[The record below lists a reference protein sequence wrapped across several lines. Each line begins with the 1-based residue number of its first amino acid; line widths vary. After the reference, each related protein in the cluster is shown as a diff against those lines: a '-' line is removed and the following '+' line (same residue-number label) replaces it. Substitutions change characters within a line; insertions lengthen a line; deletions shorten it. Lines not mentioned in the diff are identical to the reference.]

1 MRLHFR
7 AVFFVVAGLLGL
19 NSASAG
25 QLLPQF
31 QPKKTQCCSAIYVQ
45 RLADDLQDWPML
57 GRYFEDNQ
65 RLRVQPVPA
74 GRVVFL
80 GDSITDFWNLTRY
93 FPGKPYVN
101 RGISGQT
108 TPQMLLRIYPDV
120 IKLKPEAVVILAGT
134 NDIAGNTGAMTL
146 DMIEDNLRAIT
157 ELSKVHG
164 IKVIFCSL
172 LPDNDYTA
180 TPQIKRRPPADI
192 LKLNEWLRAYS
203 AEVNAGFVDYFPALA
218 DEQGLLKKVYS
229 NDGLHPNDAGYEQ
242 MAPLAA
248 AAIEKA
254 LR

>member
-7 AVFFVVAGLLGL
+7 VVFFVVAGLVGL

-65 RLRVQPVPA
+65 RLRVQPEPA

-80 GDSITDFWNLTRY
+80 GDSITDFWNLTKY

-108 TPQMLLRIYPDV
+108 TPQMLLRMHPDV

-172 LPDNDYTA
+172 LPDNDYTG
-180 TPQIKRRPPADI
+180 TPQTKRRPLADI
-192 LKLNEWLRAYS
+192 LKLNEWLKAYS
-203 AEVNAGFVDYFPALA
+203 TEVNAGFVDYFPALA
-218 DEQGLLKKVYS
+218 DEQGFLKKAYS